1 MTKKATLSF
10 KSATVFDKKFK
21 PDIETCSCVVSKMF
35 FAGKLNMD
43 GTVNKDNVSSLRK
56 YELWSYIYY
65 LFYYN
70 NSSIPEFA
78 EMKAKSIGG
87 DLKAS
92 AMAFYIVVHN
102 AVERKNSAVITVD
115 SKVPLIIPFDIQTL
129 AYFVELMIAKYAVE
143 GDHPKL
149 MNPIIDFVR
158 ALVHKSQ
165 MVVEDRMSQ
174 IVVKTGNNNVKIVQ
188 GSDPSVTDADI
199 KVNIRPVGGARTT
212 VRASEARASARTSEA
227 LGGASAR
234 TKATKGPAKKK
245 LSGRKN

>member
-10 KSATVFDKKFK
+10 KNATVFDKKFK
-21 PDIETCSCVVSKMF
+21 TDIETCSCVVSKMF

-43 GTVNKDNVSSLRK
+43 GTINKDNIPALRK

-92 AMAFYIVVHN
+92 AMAFYIVVN
-102 AVERKNSAVITVD
+102 SVVERKNAASITVN
-115 SKVPLIIPFDIQTL
+115 SIVPTIIPFDIQTL
-129 AYFVELMIAKYAVE
+129 AYFIEVMIAKYAEE

-149 MNPIIDFVR
+149 MNPIVDFVKD
-158 ALVHKSQ
+158 LIHKSQ

-174 IVVKTGNNNVKIVQ
+174 IVVKTGNNNVKIVS
-188 GSDPSVTDADI
+188 GSDPSVNDADI
-199 KVNIRPVGGARTT
+199 KVNIKHVGGGIIKG
-212 VRASEARASARTSEA
+212 RASSIK
-227 LGGASAR
+227 
-234 TKATKGPAKKK
+234 TKKTNTKT
-245 LSGRKN
+245 RKN